1 MTRGFE
7 AINTVTIDAPQA
19 DVWDALTNPAKVK
32 EYLHGTEMSTDWKE
46 GSPIYWRGE
55 WKGKPYEDK
64 GKVLEVKPQ
73 RLLKYTHWSPL
84 GGSEDKPENYHTVV
98 YELAGRWK
106 DDPDTAPGQQ
116 SKPGRG
122 RKDGQEQLGAR
133 ARGSQGDRRK
143 QAGVASRSVSHK
155 RFDSQP
161 TLTARTCDP
170 QPLGSA

>member
-32 EYLHGTEMSTDWKE
+32 EYMHGTEMSTDWKE

-98 YELAGRWK
+98 YELAG
-106 DDPDTAPGQQ
+106 DDGKT
-116 SKPGRG
+116 
-122 RKDGQEQLGAR
+122 
-133 ARGSQGDRRK
+133 
-143 QAGVASRSVSHK
+143 
-155 RFDSQP
+155 
-161 TLTARTCDP
+161 TLTLRQDNNPTQEEAEKMAKNNWAPVLEGLKETAEK
-170 QPLGSA
+170 QT